1 MPKKADKPS
10 KPAAKKSP
18 ARSKRAADAEAAASA
33 LRCYN
38 IPDYRLEQ
46 PEFSIAVERD
56 SETGETKY
64 SVEGDLSADP
74 SPIRDSKI
82 PLAQTVHRDLSVDAA
97 EPQDGSG
104 SRVALQAEQGR
115 RRSVLRLKCIT
126 YTRPA

>member
-74 SPIRDSKI
+74 SPIRDSKY
-82 PLAQTVHRDLSVDAA
+82 LSPKQCIEIYRWMLLNRKMEA
-97 EPQDGSG
+97 
-104 SRVALQAEQGR
+104 
-115 RRSVLRLKCIT
+115 VLESLYKQSKVVGGA
-126 YTRPA
+126 YFG